1 MKIVNITI
9 PDDKIIDI
17 SGFSLEENYMMLK
30 IGSECLLEGRKAVA
44 GLTQKDIYNK
54 IKEETRGEVQRL
66 ELDILVERE
75 MKVKIEEQIKNM
87 YENRLFEN
95 QVIYYLSRLMK

>member
-30 IGSECLLEGRKAVA
+30 IGSECLLEGRKAVV
-44 GLTQKDIYNK
+44 GLT
-54 IKEETRGEVQRL
+54 
-66 ELDILVERE
+66 
-75 MKVKIEEQIKNM
+75 
-87 YENRLFEN
+87 
-95 QVIYYLSRLMK
+95 